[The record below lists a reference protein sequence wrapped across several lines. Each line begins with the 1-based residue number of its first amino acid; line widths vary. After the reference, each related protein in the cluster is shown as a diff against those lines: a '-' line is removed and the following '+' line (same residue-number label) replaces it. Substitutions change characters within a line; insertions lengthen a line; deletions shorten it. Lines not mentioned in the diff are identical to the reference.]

1 MDYKLTAQEVLRKI
15 GGDKNVSQLEHC
27 ATRLRF
33 TLINSSIVNKDD
45 LKKTPGVMG
54 VAGSGQQCQVIIGNS
69 VIEVYDELVKLGT
82 FSGSAPVNNG
92 PKEKVKIDA
101 VILDFVVAI
110 FQPLIPAIAGAGIL
124 KAMLSLFLFVGWLDS
139 SGDTYKVIA
148 QIADAT
154 LYFLPILVAYT
165 TASKLKVNK
174 IIAVACVGSL
184 IIPGMTTLISEGVT
198 IFGFTIRSIQYSY
211 QVFPAIL
218 CVLFYALMERL
229 WTKISPKPIRVFFA
243 PLMCLVITMPV
254 TLLILGPIGYEI
266 GSVFTSVI
274 LSLHDT
280 FGFIAVGLLAAVLPF
295 MVAAGMQ
302 KAFAPYAVGSITTV
316 GYEILYLSASLAHN
330 IAESG
335 ACFAVAIKTKDKDL
349 RSTAFS
355 AGLSAFFGITEPA
368 LYGVTVQNKK
378 VMAGVMIG
386 GGIGGIITGI
396 FQVKAFV
403 AMGPGFA
410 GMAMFVDPDNT
421 MNIVYAFIGFG
432 VSLVASFIATI
443 LLFKDSKTEEP
454 EIKTANDENGLEGL
468 GKADVQMVSPMW
480 GEVIAIED
488 VKDETFAKKIL
499 GDGVAVLP
507 SNGELYAP
515 ADGTIMLV
523 SDTKH
528 AIAMTLANGAEII
541 VHIGIDTVRMNG
553 ENLYP
558 QVQAGTKVKM
568 GDLLIKFDIE
578 KIKAAGYDITTPIV
592 VTNSDI
598 FECTNKVNGV
608 IQKGSTLMTVAK
620 K

>member
-1 MDYKLTAQEVLRKI
+1 MDYKFTAQEVLRKI

-33 TLINSSIVNKDD
+33 TLIDSSIVNKDD

-54 VAGSGQQCQVIIGNS
+54 VVGRGQQCQVIIGNS
-69 VIEVYDELVKLGT
+69 VIEVYDELLKLGT
-82 FSGSAPVNNG
+82 FNGAAPKGNG
-92 PKEKVKIDA
+92 PKEKIKIDA
-101 VILDFVVAI
+101 LILDFIVAI

-124 KAMLSLFLFVGWLDS
+124 KAMLSLFLFFGWLNNT
-139 SGDTYKVIA
+139 GDTYKVIA
-148 QIADAT
+148 QIADAA
-154 LYFLPILVAYT
+154 LYFLPMLVAYT

-174 IIAVACVGSL
+174 LVAAACVGSL
-184 IIPGMTTLISEGVT
+184 IIPGMTTLISEGIT
-198 IFGFTIRSIQYSY
+198 IFGFAISSVQYSY

-229 WTKISPKPIRVFFA
+229 WTKISPKPIRVFFV

-274 LSLHDT
+274 LSLHNT
-280 FGFIAVGLLAAVLPF
+280 FGFIAVGLLAAILPF

-335 ACFAVAIKTKDKDL
+335 ACFAVAIKTKDKEL

-386 GGIGGIITGI
+386 GGIGGIITGL

-403 AMGPGFA
+403 AMGPGLA
-410 GMAMFVDPDNT
+410 GMAMFVDPDNG
-421 MNIVYAFIGFG
+421 MNIVYAFIGFF
-432 VSLVASFIATI
+432 VSLFASFAATI
-443 LLFKDSKTEEP
+443 LLFKDSKSKEP
-454 EIKTANDENGLEGL
+454 EIEAVNAENSLLGL
-468 GKADVQMVSPMW
+468 GNAKIQLVSPVQ
-480 GEVIAIED
+480 GEVIALED
-488 VKDETFAKKIL
+488 VKDEAFAQKIL
-499 GDGVAVLP
+499 GDGVAVIP
-507 SNGELYAP
+507 SKGELYAP
-515 ADGTIMLV
+515 ADGTIALV
-523 SDTKH
+523 LDTKH
-528 AIAMTLANGAEII
+528 AIAMTLENGAEII
-541 VHIGIDTVRMNG
+541 IHIGLDTVKMNG
-553 ENLYP
+553 ESFYP
-558 QVQAGTKVKM
+558 NVQAGAKVKK
-568 GDLLIKFDIE
+568 GDLLIKFDMD
-578 KIKAAGYDITTPIV
+578 KIKAAGYDMTIPIV

-598 FECTNKVNGV
+598 FECTNKGNGV
-608 IQKGSTLMTVAK
+608 VQKGSVLMTVSK

>member
-33 TLINSSIVNKDD
+33 TLIDSTIVDKED

-54 VAGSGQQCQVIIGNS
+54 VVGIGQQCQVIIGNS
-69 VIEVYDELVKLGT
+69 VVEVYDELLKLGT
-82 FSGSAPVNNG
+82 FNGSAPKGNG
-92 PKEKVKIDA
+92 PKEKVKMDA
-101 VILDFVVAI
+101 LILDFIVAI

-124 KAMLSLFLFVGWLDS
+124 KAMLSLFLFFGWLNNT
-139 SGDTYKVIA
+139 GDTYKVIA
-148 QIADAT
+148 QIADAA
-154 LYFLPILVAYT
+154 LYFLPVLVAYT

-174 IIAVACVGSL
+174 LVAVACVGSL
-184 IIPGMTTLISEGVT
+184 IIPGMTTLISGGIT
-198 IFGFTIRSIQYSY
+198 IFGFAIPSVSYAY

-218 CVLFYALMERL
+218 CVLFYAWMERL
-229 WTKISPKPIRVFFA
+229 WTKLSPKPIRVFFV

-254 TLLILGPIGYEI
+254 TLLILGPIGYQI
-266 GSVFTSVI
+266 GSVFTSII
-274 LSLHDT
+274 LSLHST

-335 ACFAVAIKTKDKDL
+335 ACFAVAVKTKDKEL

-386 GGIGGIITGI
+386 GGIGGIITGL

-403 AMGPGFA
+403 AMGPGLA
-410 GMAMFVDPDNT
+410 GMAMFVDPDNA
-421 MNIVYAFIGFG
+421 MNIVYAFIGFF
-432 VSLVASFIATI
+432 VSLFASFVATI
-443 LLFKDSKTEEP
+443 LLFKDSKTKEP
-454 EIKTANDENGLEGL
+454 EVKNTNDETGFL
-468 GKADVQMVSPMW
+468 GSESVKVELVSPVN
-480 GEVIAIED
+480 GEVIAMED
-488 VKDETFAKKIL
+488 VKDEAFAQKVL
-499 GDGVAVLP
+499 GDGVAVIP
-507 SNGELYAP
+507 SKGELSAP
-515 ADGTIMLV
+515 ADGTIAMV
-523 SDTKH
+523 FDTKH
-528 AIAMTLANGAEII
+528 AIAMTLDNGAEII
-541 VHIGIDTVRMNG
+541 IHIGLDTVKMNG
-553 ENLYP
+553 ENFYP
-558 QVQAGTKVKM
+558 NVSVGAKVKK
-568 GDLLIKFDIE
+568 GDLLMKFDLE
-578 KIKAAGYDITTPIV
+578 KIKAAGYDLTTPIV
-592 VTNSDI
+592 VTNSDM
-598 FECTNKVNGV
+598 FECTNKGKGV
-608 IQKGSTLMTVAK
+608 VQKGSKLMAIAK